1 MEGWDVS
8 LTFGTPSFTDYNNMS
23 EEQSLKQKTA
33 KGLFWGGLSSSIQQ
47 LLGLL
52 FGIVLGRLLDRS
64 DYGMIGMLAIFP
76 AIASALQESGLV
88 AALANREKVSDKD
101 YNAVF
106 WFSISC
112 GATLY
117 VLLYFSA
124 PLIADFYDTPELTSL
139 ARFSFLSFFIASF
152 GIAPRA
158 ILFRNLKVKEN
169 TIISLSS
176 LFVSGMV
183 AIILAAN
190 GFAYWGIAIQTM
202 VFVLIGTMLNWYF
215 AHWKPSFRIDFS
227 PIKEMFGFS
236 SKMLITQIF
245 IIINQN
251 LFSVLLGKFYT
262 KQEVGD
268 FSQANNW
275 NNKGH
280 ALITGMINGVTQ
292 PVLASV
298 ANDPQRQAAV
308 FHKMLRFTAFISF
321 PAMFGLSLIAKE
333 FILITIT
340 DKWLASARIMQL
352 LCIWGAFIP
361 VNNLFSLL
369 LVSRGRSSVFMF
381 NSIALSVL
389 QLITACISYP
399 YGITTM
405 IYLFVAINI
414 LWMFVWYLFAR
425 REIPLTL
432 WSILKDI
439 APYFLLAASLTITA
453 HYITLGI
460 TSLYLSL
467 AIKVVFVAS
476 LYALVL
482 WKMQSVIFNECIQLI
497 KKKKIS

>member
-1 MEGWDVS
+1 
-8 LTFGTPSFTDYNNMS
+8 MS

-33 KGLFWGGLSSSIQQ
+33 KGLFWGGLSSSVQQ

-52 FGIVLGRLLDRS
+52 FGVVLGRLLDPA

-76 AIASALQESGLV
+76 AIASALQESGFV

-106 WFSISC
+106 WFSISFS
-112 GATLY
+112 AVLY
-117 VLLYFSA
+117 ILLYSSA
-124 PLIADFYDTPELTSL
+124 PLIAKFYDTPELTSL

-158 ILFRNLKVKEN
+158 LLFRNLKVKEN

-176 LFVSGMV
+176 LFLSGIV
-183 AIILAAN
+183 GIILAAN
-190 GFAYWGIAIQTM
+190 GFAYWGLAIQTM
-202 VFVLIGTMLNWYF
+202 TFVVIGTALNWYF

-227 PIKEMFGFS
+227 PIREMFGFS
-236 SKMLITQIF
+236 SKMLITQVF

-321 PAMFGLSLIAKE
+321 QRVHSDCHHGQVACFRTDHAITLYMGSLYPDQQSVLLIAGQPRAVFHLYVQQYRTE
-333 FILITIT
+333 RVAADHCLYQLSIRHHHHDLSVCRYQYRVAVC
-340 DKWLASARIMQL
+340 LVL
-352 LCIWGAFIP
+352 LCPEGDSADA
-361 VNNLFSLL
+361 VQHTERYRSLFSAG
-369 LVSRGRSSVFMF
+369 SFADNRS
-381 NSIALSVL
+381 
-389 QLITACISYP
+389 
-399 YGITTM
+399 
-405 IYLFVAINI
+405 
-414 LWMFVWYLFAR
+414 
-425 REIPLTL
+425 PL
-432 WSILKDI
+432 
-439 APYFLLAASLTITA
+439 
-453 HYITLGI
+453 HNVGHH
-460 TSLYLSL
+460 
-467 AIKVVFVAS
+467 
-476 LYALVL
+476 
-482 WKMQSVIFNECIQLI
+482 
-497 KKKKIS
+497 

>member
-1 MEGWDVS
+1 
-8 LTFGTPSFTDYNNMS
+8 
-23 EEQSLKQKTA
+23 
-33 KGLFWGGLSSSIQQ
+33 
-47 LLGLL
+47 
-52 FGIVLGRLLDRS
+52 
-64 DYGMIGMLAIFP
+64 MLY
-76 AIASALQESGLV
+76 S
-88 AALANREKVSDKD
+88 
-101 YNAVF
+101 
-106 WFSISC
+106 
-112 GATLY
+112 
-117 VLLYFSA
+117 SA
-124 PLIADFYDTPELTSL
+124 PLIAKFYDTPELTSL

-158 ILFRNLKVKEN
+158 LLFRNLKVKEN

-176 LFVSGMV
+176 LFLSGIV
-183 AIILAAN
+183 GIILAAN
-190 GFAYWGIAIQTM
+190 GFAYWGLAIQTM
-202 VFVLIGTMLNWYF
+202 TFVVIGTALNWYF

-227 PIKEMFGFS
+227 PIREMFGFS
-236 SKMLITQIF
+236 SKMLITQVF

-321 PAMFGLSLIAKE
+321 PAMFGLSLISRE
-333 FILITIT
+333 FILIAIT

-361 VNNLFSLL
+361 INNLFSLL
-369 LVSRGRSSVFMF
+369 LVSRGRSSIFMF

-414 LWMFVWYLFAR
+414 GWLFVWYCFAR

-432 WSILKDI
+432 FGILKDI
-439 APYFLLAASLTITA
+439 APYFLLAASLTIAA
-453 HYITLGI
+453 HYITSGI
-460 TSLYLSL
+460 TNLYLSL
-467 AIKVVFVAS
+467 AIKVFFVAS

-482 WKMQSVIFNECIQLI
+482 WKMQSVIFKECIQFI

>member
-1 MEGWDVS
+1 
-8 LTFGTPSFTDYNNMS
+8 MS

-33 KGLFWGGLSSSIQQ
+33 KGLFWGGLSSSVQQ

-52 FGIVLGRLLDRS
+52 FGVVLGRLLDPA

-76 AIASALQESGLV
+76 AIASALQESGFV

-106 WFSISC
+106 WFSISFS
-112 GATLY
+112 AVLY
-117 VLLYFSA
+117 ILLYSSA
-124 PLIADFYDTPELTSL
+124 PLIAKFYDTPELTSL

-158 ILFRNLKVKEN
+158 LLFRNLKVKEN

-176 LFVSGMV
+176 LFLSGIV
-183 AIILAAN
+183 GIILAAN
-190 GFAYWGIAIQTM
+190 GFAYWGLAIQTM
-202 VFVLIGTMLNWYF
+202 TFVVIGTALNWYF

-227 PIKEMFGFS
+227 PIREMFGFS
-236 SKMLITQIF
+236 SKMLITQVF

-321 PAMFGLSLIAKE
+321 PAMFGLSLISRE
-333 FILITIT
+333 FILIAIT
-340 DKWLASARIMQL
+340 DKWLASAR
-352 LCIWGAFIP
+352 
-361 VNNLFSLL
+361 
-369 LVSRGRSSVFMF
+369 GRSSIFMF

-414 LWMFVWYLFAR
+414 GWLFVWYCFAR

-432 WSILKDI
+432 FSILKDI
-439 APYFLLAASLTITA
+439 APYFLLAASLTIAA
-453 HYITLGI
+453 HYITSGI
-460 TSLYLSL
+460 TNLYLSL
-467 AIKVVFVAS
+467 TIKVFFVAS

-482 WKMQSVIFNECIQLI
+482 WKMQSVIFKECIQFI

>member
-1 MEGWDVS
+1 
-8 LTFGTPSFTDYNNMS
+8 
-23 EEQSLKQKTA
+23 
-33 KGLFWGGLSSSIQQ
+33 
-47 LLGLL
+47 
-52 FGIVLGRLLDRS
+52 
-64 DYGMIGMLAIFP
+64 MIGMLAIFP
-76 AIASALQESGLV
+76 AIASALQESGFV

-106 WFSISC
+106 WFSISFS
-112 GATLY
+112 AVLY
-117 VLLYFSA
+117 ILLYSSA
-124 PLIADFYDTPELTSL
+124 PLIAKFYDTPELTSL

-158 ILFRNLKVKEN
+158 LLFRNLKVKEN

-176 LFVSGMV
+176 LFLSGIV
-183 AIILAAN
+183 GIILAAN
-190 GFAYWGIAIQTM
+190 GFAYWGLAIQTM
-202 VFVLIGTMLNWYF
+202 TFVVIGTALNWYF

-227 PIKEMFGFS
+227 PIREMFGFS
-236 SKMLITQIF
+236 SKMLITQVF

-321 PAMFGLSLIAKE
+321 PAMFGLSLISRE
-333 FILITIT
+333 FILIAIT

-361 VNNLFSLL
+361 INNLFSLL
-369 LVSRGRSSVFMF
+369 LVSRGRSSIFMF

-414 LWMFVWYLFAR
+414 GWLFVW
-425 REIPLTL
+425 
-432 WSILKDI
+432 
-439 APYFLLAASLTITA
+439 
-453 HYITLGI
+453 
-460 TSLYLSL
+460 
-467 AIKVVFVAS
+467 
-476 LYALVL
+476 
-482 WKMQSVIFNECIQLI
+482 
-497 KKKKIS
+497 